1 MRFGFIGNGNMGRAI
16 VCGMLDNNIVKAEDI
31 TVSDI
36 DADGLKWIKSKY
48 GVNVTTDNKTIAEKS
63 DVLFLCVKPQF
74 LYFVIEEIKD
84 TVLENTIIVSIAAGQ
99 SIQLISEAFGKPIKL
114 VRVMPNTPA
123 LVGEGMSAISPNE
136 NVSESEN
143 KIIIDI
149 FNSLGKSSVVNE
161 NLMDAV
167 TAVSGSSPAYIFM
180 LIEAMAD
187 AAVMGGMSRNQA
199 YTFAAQ
205 SVMGSAKL
213 VLETRKHPAELKD
226 MVCSP
231 AGTTIDAVAVL
242 EKKGFRS
249 AVIEAMTGCMNKSKT
264 LGKK

>member
-149 FNSLGKSSVVNE
+149 FNSLFQAPV
-161 NLMDAV
+161 LRFPLQ
-167 TAVSGSSPAYIFM
+167 TAPQMYMPDF
-180 LIEAMAD
+180 
-187 AAVMGGMSRNQA
+187 
-199 YTFAAQ
+199 
-205 SVMGSAKL
+205 
-213 VLETRKHPAELKD
+213 
-226 MVCSP
+226 
-231 AGTTIDAVAVL
+231 
-242 EKKGFRS
+242 
-249 AVIEAMTGCMNKSKT
+249 
-264 LGKK
+264 